1 MSELFI
7 TNVKRSGRPRTNFS
21 RGPITKAEINVAYK
35 FVDTMVRERSR
46 FSVLEI
52 QSAMYAITGKIRST
66 STICMIVN
74 ELLDNPNI
82 GYKPNWFIRQ
92 ATKLYNLTMNYYE
105 FYRIKTD

>member
-21 RGPITKAEINVAYK
+21 RGPITKAEINFAYK
-35 FVDTMVRERSR
+35 FVDTMVKEKSR

>member
-21 RGPITKAEINVAYK
+21 IGPITKAEINFAYK
-35 FVDTMVRERSR
+35 FVDTMVKEKSR

-52 QSAMYAITGKIRST
+52 QSAMYAVTGKIRST
-66 STICMIVN
+66 STICRIVN
-74 ELLDNPNI
+74 ELLNDPNV

-92 ATKLYNLTMNYYE
+92 ATKVYNL
-105 FYRIKTD
+105 IK

>member
-7 TNVKRSGRPRTNFS
+7 TNVKRPGRPRTNFS

-52 QSAMYAITGKIRST
+52 QSAMYAITGKIRRT